1 VPIDSSLYIHSI
13 TKLYLDG
20 RFNNF
25 VYHYYIDHL
34 PEWKKYKTPTEFAA
48 RYKNTPDAWEKLV
61 AFAAKDSINLKN
73 IPTDDKREIEERI
86 KAYLARL
93 RWRTQ
98 GFYEV
103 ANSTDN
109 VVKQALKTIY
119 K

>member
-13 TKLYLDG
+13 TQLYLDG

-48 RYKNTPDAWEKLV
+48 RYKNAPDAWEKLV
-61 AFAAKDSINLKN
+61 AFAARDSINLKN
-73 IPTDDKREIEERI
+73 IPPDDRKEIEERI

-103 ANSTDN
+103 ANSTDQ
-109 VVKQALKTIY
+109 VVIQALETIY
-119 K
+119 R